1 LTSQLGKVYT
11 VKVVLT
17 RGGAV
22 AARRAHNPKVVGSN
36 PTPATKIQLQN
47 PLKTSPKLSPNEH
60 KVFTKDQQL
69 FTSQL
74 LLAFLKS
81 RANGLSPR
89 TILDYEWRLKRFI
102 GYPITPDGIK
112 SFLDNLSCSNGKWNY
127 FKCIRA
133 ISNWLFKNG
142 YTKDNAIILVEAP
155 KRQKKLLPAITEAQY
170 HTLLNQCPERD
181 NAIISLLW
189 HSGMRVSEA
198 ANVKAK
204 DFDWMEG
211 TVTVLGKG
219 NRYRKCLCG
228 DGIVKAWFNNNDSFG
243 LDASGIQTM
252 LKRLALKTGIK
263 CNPHSFRRGFAVH
276 NVKSGLSTRVVQTL
290 GGWTTLS
297 MVERY
302 SASLTFEDALKTV
315 HNNRGNSPIV

>member
-1 LTSQLGKVYT
+1 M
-11 VKVVLT
+11 
-17 RGGAV
+17 
-22 AARRAHNPKVVGSN
+22 
-36 PTPATKIQLQN
+36 
-47 PLKTSPKLSPNEH
+47 LS
-60 KVFTKDQQL
+60 
-69 FTSQL
+69 
-74 LLAFLKS
+74 AFLKS
-81 RANGLSPR
+81 RANGLSAR
-89 TILDYEWRLKRFI
+89 TISDYEWRLKRFI
-102 GYPITPDGIK
+102 GYPLSPDGIK
-112 SFLDNLSCSNGKWNY
+112 NFLDNLSCSNGKWNY
-127 FKCIRA
+127 FKCLRA
-133 ISNWLFKNG
+133 LSNWLFKNEHIENNPI
-142 YTKDNAIILVEAP
+142 TLVEAP

-170 HTLLNQCPERD
+170 QTLINACPRRD
-181 NAIISLLW
+181 RAIISLLW

-211 TVTVLGKG
+211 TVIVLGKG

-228 DGIVKAWFNNNDSFG
+228 NDIVKTWFNNNDSFG
-243 LDASGIQTM
+243 IDTSGIQTM
-252 LKRLALKTGIK
+252 LKRLAFKTGIK